1 MNRRTLVLAAC
12 LIAAAPLWGP
22 VPFDSGLQALAQDKQ
37 DKPAEKP
44 AASSK
49 ESRTAY
55 LRRIFEKD
63 RASYGDACRGI
74 LSIVKDEHTDADF
87 GAVTGDLAG
96 RGVVLA
102 NWGLTEA
109 SPLTKGT
116 LAYMLCKALDI
127 EGGVTMRL
135 FGINRRYALR
145 ECVHRRIIAFG
156 TTDEYVSGRE
166 LIDVITNAGI
176 YKEQGNTDS
185 QHK

>member
-12 LIAAAPLWGP
+12 LLAAAPLW
-22 VPFDSGLQALAQDKQ
+22 ARQDKA
-37 DKPAEKP
+37 AEKP

-63 RASYGDACRGI
+63 RASYGDACRGL
-74 LSIVKDEHTDADF
+74 LSIIKDEHSDADF
-87 GAVTGDLAG
+87 GAVSGDLAG

-102 NWGLTEA
+102 DWGLTET

-116 LAYMLCKALDI
+116 LAYMVCKALGF
-127 EGGVTMRL
+127 EGGLTMRL

-145 ECVHRRIIAFG
+145 ECIHHRIIAWG

-176 YKEQGNTDS
+176 HKEQGNTDS